1 MALGK
6 ERHTKAAKNWR
17 SETIQSRPARQEKLT
32 KETGQMFFNGF
43 TLLILFAGFFLG
55 FVFGVRVEEAHL
67 RNRAKDWL
75 DGETIEDHMKR
86 DGWKL

>member
-1 MALGK
+1 
-6 ERHTKAAKNWR
+6 
-17 SETIQSRPARQEKLT
+17 
-32 KETGQMFFNGF
+32 MFFNGF

-67 RNRAKDWL
+67 RNRARDWL